1 MDIEMELVRIIIQE
15 TSEQQFI
22 FLREC
27 RGDRTFPIVIG
38 IGEAIAIDRR
48 LKEIP
53 TPRPMTHDLL
63 HSVIT
68 QMGGALEKIVI
79 NDLREH
85 TFFAT
90 LYINRNGEQL
100 EIDSRPS
107 DAIAL
112 GVVDNTPIYVAEHVL
127 DEVAGT

>member
-1 MDIEMELVRIIIQE
+1 MEIEMELSRIIIQE

-22 FLREC
+22 FLKERQGE
-27 RGDRTFPIVIG
+27 RSFPIVIG

-63 HSVIT
+63 HDVIT
-68 QMGGALEKIVI
+68 IMGGRLDKIVI
-79 NDLREH
+79 CDLRDH
-85 TFFAT
+85 TFFAV
-90 LYINRNGEQL
+90 IHIKRNGEL
-100 EIDSRPS
+100 LPIDARPS

-112 GVVDNTPIYVAEHVL
+112 GIVDNTPIFVAEHVL
-127 DEVAGT
+127 DQVAGE